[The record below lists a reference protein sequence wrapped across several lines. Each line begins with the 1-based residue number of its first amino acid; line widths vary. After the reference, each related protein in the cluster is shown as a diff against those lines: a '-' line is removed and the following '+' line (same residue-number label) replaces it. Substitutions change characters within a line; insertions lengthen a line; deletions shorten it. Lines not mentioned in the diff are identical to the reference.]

1 MRLVTPS
8 EARERAQRLAHQFS
22 KIYDRGFGITE
33 SVLPLDRIRPT
44 QPHLDKEKLAEVKR
58 RLRALSN
65 TPIIV
70 IESSNGFYYILDGHH
85 RAYLEW
91 RRGTKAMRC
100 LILVPEQPMVPGVQ
114 KTAERAGLTGFEKE
128 RINERI

>member
-1 MRLVTPS
+1 MRLVTPA

-22 KIYDRGFGITE
+22 KIYDRAFGITE
-33 SVLPLDRIRPT
+33 SVLPLEKIRPT
-44 QPHLDKEKLAEVKR
+44 QPHLDREKLSEVKR
-58 RLRALSN
+58 RLDSLAS

-70 IESSNGFYYILDGHH
+70 IESSNGLYYILDGHH

-91 RRGTKAMRC
+91 KRGTPVMRC

-114 KTAERAGLTGFEKE
+114 KTAERAGLKGFGDEK
-128 RINERI
+128 INSRQ